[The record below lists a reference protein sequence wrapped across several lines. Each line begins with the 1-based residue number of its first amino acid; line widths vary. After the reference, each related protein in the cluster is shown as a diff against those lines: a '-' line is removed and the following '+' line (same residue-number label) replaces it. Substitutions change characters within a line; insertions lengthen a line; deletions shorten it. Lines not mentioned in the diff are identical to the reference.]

1 MACGQCRI
9 SYPGVVGQRHT
20 ECQHR
25 RHHHCHSKFNHNN
38 SWLHHNQYRAQCH
51 VKLFCILSS
60 LMWPATFAGRLESWH
75 SLRQQCSLLPVKSAL
90 ETVNAWWSQT
100 PWQPYYLHW
109 DDQASWPD
117 PWCLLNDNVY
127 CDLARGLGIL
137 YTISLLDRADL
148 ADAALVLTEDGYN
161 LVLVDKS
168 KYILNWNPD
177 TIVNTNPEIRIKRQ
191 MLQGQITQQYN

>member
-1 MACGQCRI
+1 
-9 SYPGVVGQRHT
+9 
-20 ECQHR
+20 
-25 RHHHCHSKFNHNN
+25 
-38 SWLHHNQYRAQCH
+38 
-51 VKLFCILSS
+51 
-60 LMWPATFAGRLESWH
+60 MWPATFEQRLHAWGVLRESVQH
-75 SLRQQCSLLPVKSAL
+75 ASLDQAL
-90 ETVNAWWSQT
+90 AEINAWWFRT
-100 PWQPYYLHW
+100 PWRAYHLHW
-109 DDQASWPD
+109 DDRPKWPD
-117 PWCLLNDNVY
+117 PWELLSDNIY

-177 TIVNTNPEIRIKRQ
+177 TVVNTNQEIRIKRQ